1 MKLPPHWTETETN
14 PKSPCPSA
22 PQATTYQAT
31 THPHPRTQ
39 EQLQER
45 EAAGPSVDGGIL
57 SGLAT
62 RTTPHAG
69 MAEIRRTRLI
79 LVREQPL
86 RALGNKSDRE
96 S

>member
-1 MKLPPHWTETETN
+1 MKLPPHWMETKTN
-14 PKSPCPSA
+14 PKSRCPSA
-22 PQATTYQAT
+22 PQAT

-69 MAEIRRTRLI
+69 VAEIRRTRLI

-86 RALGNKSDRE
+86 RALANKSDRE
-96 S
+96 YQLDE